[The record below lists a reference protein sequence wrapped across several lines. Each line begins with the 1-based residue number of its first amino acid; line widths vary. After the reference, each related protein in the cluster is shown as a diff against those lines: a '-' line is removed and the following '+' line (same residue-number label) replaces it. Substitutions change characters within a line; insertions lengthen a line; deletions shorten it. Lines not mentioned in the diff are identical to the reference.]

1 MKKTVGYHQ
10 ENGKLKTT
18 ELLTTMAST
27 TQPNIGLDSTHRK
40 VLQGLLTAD
49 RIRYDISVSSK
60 KRLLEELAVL
70 LSKQNTAVDK
80 DTVCRT
86 LTERERLGS
95 TGVGGG
101 IALPHGRLNG
111 INECIAAAIRLK
123 EPLDFDAP
131 DEEPVCLAIALL
143 VPADAAKQHL
153 QILAR
158 LARLFHDTQRR
169 DKILKAPDTLELVE
183 LLA

>member
-1 MKKTVGYHQ
+1 
-10 ENGKLKTT
+10 
-18 ELLTTMAST
+18 MAST
-27 TQPNIGLDSTHRK
+27 AQPDTASHPTHHK
-40 VLQGLLTAD
+40 PLQGLLTAD
-49 RIRYDISVSSK
+49 HIRYDITISSK
-60 KRLLEELAVL
+60 KRLLEELAGL
-70 LSKQNTAVDK
+70 LSQQRTALDK

-95 TGVGGG
+95 TGIGGG

-123 EPLDFDAP
+123 EPLVFDAP
-131 DEEPVCLAIALL
+131 DEQPICLAIALL

-153 QILAR
+153 QILAE
-158 LARLFHDTQRR
+158 LARLFHDAKHR
-169 DKILKAPDTLELVE
+169 DKILKAPDTVGLMA

>member
-1 MKKTVGYHQ
+1 MT
-10 ENGKLKTT
+10 
-18 ELLTTMAST
+18 ST
-27 TQPNIGLDSTHRK
+27 TQPDSVSQPTHDK
-40 VLQGLLTAD
+40 ALQGLLTTD
-49 RIRYDISVSSK
+49 HVRYDIAISSK
-60 KRLLEELAVL
+60 KRLLEELAGL
-70 LSKQNTAVDK
+70 LSQQKTTLDK

-95 TGVGGG
+95 TGIGDG

-123 EPLDFDAP
+123 EPLGFDAP
-131 DEEPVCLAIALL
+131 DDKPISLAIALL

-153 QILAR
+153 QILAE
-158 LARLFHDTQRR
+158 LARLFHDAERR
-169 DKILKAPDTLELVE
+169 DKILKAPDTARLVA

>member
-1 MKKTVGYHQ
+1 
-10 ENGKLKTT
+10 
-18 ELLTTMAST
+18 MASKT
-27 TQPNIGLDSTHRK
+27 LPNMVSHPIHHK
-40 VLQGLLTAD
+40 ALQGLLTAD
-49 RIRYDISVSSK
+49 HIRYDIAISSK
-60 KRLLEELAVL
+60 KRLLEELAGL
-70 LSKQNTAVDK
+70 LSQQRTALDK

-95 TGVGGG
+95 TGIGGG

-123 EPLDFDAP
+123 EPLGFDAP
-131 DEEPVCLAIALL
+131 DEQPIYLAIALL

-153 QILAR
+153 QVLAE
-158 LARLFHDTQRR
+158 LACLFHDAERR
-169 DKILKAPDTLELVE
+169 NKILKAPDTAGLVT

>member
-1 MKKTVGYHQ
+1 
-10 ENGKLKTT
+10 
-18 ELLTTMAST
+18 MAST
-27 TQPNIGLDSTHRK
+27 TQPDTVSNPIDRK

-49 RIRYDISVSSK
+49 YIRYDIAISSK

-70 LSKQNTAVDK
+70 LSQTGTALDK
-80 DTVCRT
+80 DPVCRT

-95 TGVGGG
+95 TGIGSG

-123 EPLDFDAP
+123 EPLGFDAP
-131 DEEPVCLAIALL
+131 DEEPVFLAIALL
-143 VPADAAKQHL
+143 VPADASKQHL
-153 QILAR
+153 QILAG
-158 LARLFHDTQRR
+158 LANLFHNTKHR
-169 DKILKAPDTLELVE
+169 DKILKARDVAGLLE

>member
-1 MKKTVGYHQ
+1 
-10 ENGKLKTT
+10 
-18 ELLTTMAST
+18 MASA
-27 TQPNIGLDSTHRK
+27 TQPDSVSHPTHHK
-40 VLQGLLTAD
+40 ALQGLLTVD
-49 RIRYDISVSSK
+49 YILYDIAISSK
-60 KRLLEELAVL
+60 KRLLEELAGL
-70 LSKQNTAVDK
+70 LSQQRTALDK

-95 TGVGGG
+95 TGIGGG

-131 DEEPVCLAIALL
+131 DEKPISLAIALL
-143 VPADAAKQHL
+143 VPADAATQHL
-153 QILAR
+153 QILAD
-158 LARLFHDTQRR
+158 LARLFHDASRR
-169 DKILKAPDTLELVE
+169 EQVLKASDTAGLMA

>member
-1 MKKTVGYHQ
+1 MASPAQPDTVSHPTRHKALQ
-10 ENGKLKTT
+10 R
-18 ELLTTMAST
+18 LLTT
-27 TQPNIGLDSTHRK
+27 DH
-40 VLQGLLTAD
+40 
-49 RIRYDISVSSK
+49 IRYDIAISSK
-60 KRLLEELAVL
+60 KRLLEELAGL
-70 LSKQNTAVDK
+70 LSQQRTALDK

-95 TGVGGG
+95 TGIGGG

-123 EPLDFDAP
+123 EPLGFDAP
-131 DEEPVCLAIALL
+131 DEQPICLAIALL

-153 QILAR
+153 QILAE
-158 LARLFHDTQRR
+158 LARLFHDAKHR
-169 DKILKAPDTLELVE
+169 DKILKAADTVGLMA

>member
-1 MKKTVGYHQ
+1 
-10 ENGKLKTT
+10 
-18 ELLTTMAST
+18 MAST
-27 TQPNIGLDSTHRK
+27 TRPDMAFDRPHRK
-40 VLQGLLTAD
+40 TLRGLLTAD
-49 RIRYDISVSSK
+49 RIRYDIIISSK
-60 KRLLEELAVL
+60 KRLLEELSVL
-70 LSKQNTAVDK
+70 LSQQNTTLDK

-95 TGVGGG
+95 TGIGGG

-123 EPLDFDAP
+123 EPLGFDAL

-143 VPADAAKQHL
+143 VPADASKQHL
-153 QILAR
+153 QILAG
-158 LARLFHDTQRR
+158 LAHLFHETERR
-169 DKILKAPDTLELVE
+169 DKILKAGDPAGLLE